1 MESTEEDK
9 REWVGRKKIKCSF
22 FTGTPPWNKRSHLD
36 PGKRLERYQ
45 SEIRK
50 ETSISAIRITHSLSC
65 NEGTWKRG
73 NRYWNSKHYY
83 SSFLHLSTPFL
94 SVMNAKVIT
103 RFFAPQN
110 EFPQAHVVYS
120 EENKLLNSA
129 QFPFLKRG
137 EKGRE
142 QDMNSRRHLHM
153 WEGKGGRKGTLHH
166 NGRKTKGRKRYFPF
180 GPQSQKNIFF
190 PIWSQHCP
198 LSLACF
204 FFLKK

>member
-1 MESTEEDK
+1 
-9 REWVGRKKIKCSF
+9 
-22 FTGTPPWNKRSHLD
+22 
-36 PGKRLERYQ
+36 
-45 SEIRK
+45 
-50 ETSISAIRITHSLSC
+50 
-65 NEGTWKRG
+65 
-73 NRYWNSKHYY
+73 
-83 SSFLHLSTPFL
+83 
-94 SVMNAKVIT
+94 MNAKVIA

-120 EENKLLNSA
+120 EENKPLNSA

-180 GPQSQKNIFF
+180 GPQSRKKYFF
-190 PIWSQHCP
+190 PYLITTLSVKLGMFLFSWKSNSAIVP
-198 LSLACF
+198 LKGCYLNCVSNF
-204 FFLKK
+204 FFSVSRPRLPQRLGWRLHPLQGHQTVRRRARVLLHWDPAIPKGKKEENSFSANKHTVGCVIIHIVFFPRGKPF